1 MCTKIKAVGKT
12 VDEAIF
18 KGLNEL
24 EISIDEVDVEIIQ
37 SETKGV
43 FGIGTKPAIVMLT
56 KRTQPAPKAETVREP
71 APRRDE
77 IKEAQ
82 STRFHEETHPEPAP
96 VSYDSAPKA
105 RPEPGFTPAERNQ
118 PRRQNQNQNRDQNQD
133 QDQPY
138 NRNTGF
144 RQTPPPKPRLNFSM
158 EAVEQTP
165 AAVFVRDL
173 MGHMGF
179 NVDVSAAS
187 SFNEQRVNISSGD
200 NAAVL
205 IGKHGE
211 TLDAIQYL
219 TALIINRNSN
229 EEEHIKV
236 SVDIDG
242 YRQRR
247 YEKLVRTARTK
258 ASMVK
263 SSGRNYSFEPMT
275 AFDRR
280 IIHSTLQRHP
290 FVTTHSEGEEPNR
303 YVVISPKQR
312 RRRY

>member
-56 KRTQPAPKAETVREP
+56 KRSQSAHKAEPKGEP
-71 APRRDE
+71 APRPFVE
-77 IKEAQ
+77 N
-82 STRFHEETHPEPAP
+82 TRPESAP
-96 VSYDSAPKA
+96 VSHDSTPRSTPESDFAP
-105 RPEPGFTPAERNQ
+105 TERNQ
-118 PRRQNQNQNRDQNQD
+118 NRN
-133 QDQPY
+133 QPY

-158 EAVEQTP
+158 DTVDQTP

-179 NVDVSAAS
+179 DVDVSAAS
-187 SFNEQRVNISSGD
+187 SFNEQRVNINSGD

-219 TALIINRNSN
+219 TALIINRNNSDA
-229 EEEHIKV
+229 EHIKV

-247 YEKLVRTARTK
+247 YEKLVRSARTK
-258 ASMVK
+258 ASLVK
-263 SSGRNYSFEPMT
+263 SSGRDYSFEPMT

-303 YVVISPKQR
+303 HVVISPKQR